1 MSDTVTKPHF
11 GTVSNMCDSDSD
23 NLALSLS
30 QRINLFWLVTVTV
43 PTISKDMCCHTP
55 ALHARTVEKQRSA
68 SLLLSPTRSRRVCR
82 AGGASDE

>member
-11 GTVSNMCDSDSD
+11 GTVSNICDSDSD

-43 PTISKDMCCHTP
+43 PTISKDMCWHTCVACP
-55 ALHARTVEKQRSA
+55 DGRKAAVRFAAAFPYPVTQGMPRG
-68 SLLLSPTRSRRVCR
+68 RVGR
-82 AGGASDE
+82 